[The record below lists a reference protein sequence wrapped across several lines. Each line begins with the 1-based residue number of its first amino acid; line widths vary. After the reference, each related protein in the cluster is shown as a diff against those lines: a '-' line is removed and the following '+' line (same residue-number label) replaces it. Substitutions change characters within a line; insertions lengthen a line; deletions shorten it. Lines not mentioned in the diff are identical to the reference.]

1 MSNIA
6 FKCDCGWMAVEDPDD
21 MWDDVS
27 HLVDQHV
34 EHCPKNENDPVIRQD
49 TGAVRANPSPLQEEQ
64 MTTKNP
70 TVDSTHPDALW
81 HPAWCDPSSCHADP
95 QEPTDVSHASTTT
108 STGRSWDRTTG
119 EWKAEAQLNLL
130 EWGDDEPRQVYVVV
144 RFNDEEDVNLYEH
157 DLTQL
162 IGFLETTRTRL
173 FQAAGKDGG
182 EAR

>member
-1 MSNIA
+1 MKNSSGSQDTRVRNGREEQTRDYAPMPVAQIQYGHDQWDA
-6 FKCDCGWMAVEDPDD
+6 DVEVDGDELARIRAVEAVDPDD
-21 MWDDVS
+21 QDV
-27 HLVDQHV
+27 QH
-34 EHCPKNENDPVIRQD
+34 
-49 TGAVRANPSPLQEEQ
+49 PL
-64 MTTKNP
+64 
-70 TVDSTHPDALW
+70 
-81 HPAWCDPSSCHADP
+81 WCDPSSCHADP
-95 QEPTDVSHASTTT
+95 QHPTDVSHASTTT